1 MTEKIYFA
9 DSHVF
14 RFSARVISCRE
25 HEGGYALCLDRTAF
39 FPEGGGQP
47 ADTGYIG
54 DVRVGDVQEIN
65 GEILH
70 FTDAPLASGA
80 ELSCSVDKEPRLRR
94 MQNHSGEHIFSGITH
109 SLYGLNNVGFHMGEG
124 RMTIDFDGELDLE
137 QLKRIETLA
146 NEAVRDNIHV
156 ETCFPTAEE
165 LAGLEYRSK
174 LELSG
179 DVRIVRIGSIDCCAC
194 CAPHVKRTGEIGCIK
209 LLDAQRH
216 RGGIRIEL
224 VCGMDALDVF
234 RRRHDSVC
242 AVSAMLSARREEVAP
257 ALNRLMEEQERLK
270 ERIGAISLELA
281 RLRAGAFPP
290 TEGNICCFENSLQG
304 AALRELANLLADR
317 CTGYAAVFSGSDEE
331 GYEYIIVSRHLDL
344 RAAAKSI
351 NSAINGRGGG
361 KPELISGRAVA
372 SKAEINNYVQF
383 SAI

>member
-1 MTEKIYFA
+1 MTEKLYFA
-9 DSHVF
+9 DSHMLE
-14 RFSARVISCRE
+14 FSARVTSCRE
-25 HEGGYALCLDRTAF
+25 HKGGYALCLDRTAF

-54 DVRVGDVQEIN
+54 HVRVTDVQETD

-70 FTDAPLASGA
+70 FTDTAIAPGT
-80 ELSCSVDKEPRLRR
+80 ELSCSVDREQRLRR
-94 MQNHSGEHIFSGITH
+94 MQNHSGEHIFSGISH

-124 RMTIDFDGELDLE
+124 RMTVDFDGELDSE
-137 QLKRIETLA
+137 QLKRVETLA
-146 NEAVRDNIHV
+146 NEAVRENIPV
-156 ETCFPTAEE
+156 ETFFPSARE

-174 LELSG
+174 LELTG
-179 DVRIVRIGSIDCCAC
+179 DVRIVRIGDIDCCAC

-209 LLDAQRH
+209 LLDVQRH

-224 VCGMDALDVF
+224 VCGMDALDIF
-234 RRRHDSVC
+234 RLRQESVC
-242 AVSAMLSARREEVAP
+242 AVSAMLSAKREEVAP

-281 RLRAGAFPP
+281 RLRAESFPP
-290 TEGNICCFENSLQG
+290 TEGNICCFENGLQD

-317 CTGYAAVFSGSDEE
+317 CTGYAAVFSGSDDA
-331 GYEYIIVSRHLDL
+331 GYEYIMVSRHVDL

-361 KPELISGRAVA
+361 RPELISGRAMA
-372 SKAEINNYVQF
+372 SRAQINNYANFVL
-383 SAI
+383 I